1 MKKIFQ
7 LICLFLVISCSNKKN
22 NSEKELSHEV
32 VEKDIYF
39 AINMVLNDMEKTEMM
54 EENKDSYLVDKL
66 SMPSYIDEN
75 RVLKKRIDSIYSG
88 DFSFINTQLNQ
99 WKDLKLIQDSIK
111 FKKLISSDLLKNMIN
126 QNAEDRKSAFIVNYQ
141 KKFGKKY
148 FYRLSIPIFSRDK
161 RIFLVDINFLNGG
174 GSYIYK
180 WKKNKW
186 IHYQISYWIS

>member
-1 MKKIFQ
+1 
-7 LICLFLVISCSNKKN
+7 
-22 NSEKELSHEV
+22 
-32 VEKDIYF
+32 
-39 AINMVLNDMEKTEMM
+39 MVLNDMEKTEMM
-54 EENKDSYLVDKL
+54 EGNKDPYLVDKL
-66 SMPSYIDEN
+66 LMPSYIDEN

-161 RIFLVDINFLNGG
+161 KIFLVDINFLNGG